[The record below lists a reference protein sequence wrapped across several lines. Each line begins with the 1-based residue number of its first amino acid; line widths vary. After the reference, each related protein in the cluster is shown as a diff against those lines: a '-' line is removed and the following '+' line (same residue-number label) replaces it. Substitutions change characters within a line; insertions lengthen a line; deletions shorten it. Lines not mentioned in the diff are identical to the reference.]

1 MSLDFS
7 WETDVGFSHAYSKG
21 LFGTHLVLIITA
33 LVRATN
39 ARGIE
44 SISDISTEFGKIWT
58 IPWFLALQGC
68 LYLLLVCW
76 IKRKCG
82 SSPRLPSE
90 SGKGKTRQTSGA
102 QKIDF
107 TKGPLLRRIMQRIKY
122 CKSKLSPLQYLAKG
136 MITLLIVLVL
146 VTYVVFCFGAPLN
159 FPPFAYFLQENPSE
173 FSETTLAFGLLLTIH
188 AAFPIVLV
196 YGSDTVGGG
205 IMYIFFNREDE
216 SKDSKTM
223 EEDNNCSC
231 HFEPMVECLYV
242 AAMGAIIGAWF
253 GAFPIPLDW
262 DREWQVWPIPCN
274 IGLAVGLFCASLVLL
289 YKSSQLKRKRN
300 SSSILTS
307 IKTKKS

>member
-1 MSLDFS
+1 MSLGFN
-7 WETDVGFSHAYSKG
+7 WENDVAFSHSYSKG
-21 LFGTHLVLIITA
+21 LFASHLVLIILA
-33 LVRATN
+33 LVRAANT
-39 ARGIE
+39 RGVE
-44 SISDISTEFGKIWT
+44 RISDISTEFGNIWT

-82 SSPRLPSE
+82 SSPTLPNE
-90 SGKGKTRQTSGA
+90 SGKGKTRQTSGT

-107 TKGPLLRRIMQRIKY
+107 TKGSLLRRVMQRIKY
-122 CKSKLSPLQYLAKG
+122 CKLKLSPLQYLAKG
-136 MITLLIVLVL
+136 MFTLLIVLVI

-159 FPPFAYFLQENPSE
+159 FPPFTYFLQENPSE

-188 AAFPIVLV
+188 TALPIILV

-205 IMYIFFNREDE
+205 IMYIFFSREDE
-216 SKDSKTM
+216 LEDSKTI
-223 EEDNNCSC
+223 EEHDHCAFHS
-231 HFEPMVECLYV
+231 EPIVQCLYV
-242 AAMGAIIGAWF
+242 VAMGAIIGAWF

-274 IGLAVGLFCASLVLL
+274 IGLAFGVFSGSLISL
-289 YKSSQLKRKRN
+289 YKTSQLKRKRN
-300 SSSILTS
+300 SNSILTS